1 MPTRPCFPA
10 FSWTALFLLLLAPA
24 LAFGGDNA
32 AALEAAAA
40 SGKLHAPAAILAGLG
55 ADGATASFIVRL
67 EKPARAAAPA
77 ALESEADKAA
87 ARQANAAV
95 LTAFFARK
103 KAADTGQVSRTFA
116 YMPSFVAELTAAQ
129 LAALAADDAVA
140 AIEEN
145 GRRQVKLRQGI
156 PLMNAQTTRAQ
167 YSGAGVAVA
176 VCDTGVDYTNT
187 NLGGPNYPNSVVLG
201 GYDTGLGTADPKDV
215 DGHGTAV
222 AGIVAGAVNDVDD
235 YIGGVAPGA
244 KIYALKITDATG
256 DAPDAAIIAAWEWAI
271 TNQNKAPASPIRII
285 NVSMGSGYFT
295 EQCDA
300 DYSNYVTAAANA
312 AKAGI
317 TIFASSGN
325 EGYCDGMG
333 NPACLSGVIS
343 VGAVYDAAFG
353 ESGACIEKESC
364 APNKQAE
371 SGCKSGYYATDASAA
386 NKVPSYSDSASFL
399 TLYAPAD
406 KCNTLQ
412 CAAKGA
418 TYNTDFGGTSAASP
432 YAAGAAAAL
441 QSAAKARLGRFLTP
455 AEVKTVLTA
464 TGVKVTDAKANVT
477 KPRVN
482 LAAAIGTLASKAG
495 SLLLLLDS
503 DTESAP

>member
-1 MPTRPCFPA
+1 MPTRHA
-10 FSWTALFLLLLAPA
+10 FLLFSYAIVCLLLLGPTAA
-24 LAFGGDNA
+24 SANDAATAIA
-32 AALEAAAA
+32 AATA
-40 SGKLHAPAAILAGLG
+40 SGKLHAPATVLGGLAT
-55 ADGATASFIVRL
+55 DGATASFIVRL
-67 EKPARAAAPA
+67 ARPAKAAAPA
-77 ALESEADKAA
+77 ALESDADKAA
-87 ARQANAAV
+87 ARQANAAI
-95 LTAFFARK
+95 LAAFFARK
-103 KAADTGQVSRTFA
+103 KAADTGQIGRTFA

-156 PLMNAQTTRAQ
+156 PLMNAQTTRTQ
-167 YSGAGVAVA
+167 YSGTGVAVA

-187 NLGGPNYPNSVVLG
+187 YLGGPNYPNSLVLG
-201 GYDTGLGTADPKDV
+201 GYDTGLDTADPKDT

-222 AGIVAGAVNDVDD
+222 AGIVAGAVGDVDN

-244 KIYALKITDATG
+244 KIYALKVTDATG
-256 DAPDAAIIAAWEWAI
+256 EAPDSAIIAAWEWAI

-285 NVSMGSGYFT
+285 NVSMGGGYFT
-295 EQCDA
+295 SPCDA

-353 ESGACIEKESC
+353 ESGACIQEESC

-371 SGCKSGYYATDASAA
+371 SGCKSGYYAADASAA
-386 NKVPSYSDSASFL
+386 DKVPSYSDSASFL

-418 TYNTDFGGTSAASP
+418 TFNTDFGGTSAASP

-441 QSAAKARLGRFLTP
+441 QSAAKARLGRYLTP

-464 TGVKVTDAKANVT
+464 TGVKVTDSKVAVT

-482 LAAAIGTLASKAG
+482 LAAAIGALASKTG
-495 SLLLLLDS
+495 SFLLLLGNN
-503 DTESAP
+503 P